1 MLQRRDLATLEQR
14 VARPHKEAGVDPVRA
29 DVTPVEP
36 EAARTRARTREGLP
50 RDQGLRRA
58 QAGDDDGHRSVVE
71 PHAQDGA
78 RTRLRGSKGADTAM
92 AQAPYPG
99 TAQAPLRCSPGAG
112 KANKS
117 CHFSTCVRA
126 SAQ

>member
-78 RTRLRGSKGADTAM
+78 RTRLRGSKGAA
-92 AQAPYPG
+92 AAVSQAP
-99 TAQAPLRCSPGAG
+99 
-112 KANKS
+112 
-117 CHFSTCVRA
+117 
-126 SAQ
+126 